1 MHICKSINKKIY
13 IYITHCLSL
22 ATQILCFFVFLI
34 MEEKINKCN
43 ELSQIKSLLNYILIL
58 HLTLE
63 IKFNNHNIASQ
74 EILVKR
80 KEK

>member
-1 MHICKSINKKIY
+1 MHICKSINKKNIY
-13 IYITHCLSL
+13 IYNTVYHWRLKYHV
-22 ATQILCFFVFLI
+22 FFVFLL